1 MLSDEEMVQRRNM
14 HHTASDSAPLSVYFL
29 IANARLE
36 FSISRSKESLL
47 KIPNR
52 ERIAILHL
60 RCAARHLGTHARYP
74 YVRSAIFTDEGLS
87 SLPSEAGRTA
97 PVYRPACEGF
107 STRAILEASTG
118 ELRMRVCDGCGAP
131 ADEAH
136 IRQRIER
143 LEMATRFRPIH
154 IQVLLLGDAPPIRIE
169 DYFYRPLRD
178 GELRSADA
186 KNFFIEM
193 LKAASITPD
202 AAANEEAAL
211 AEFQRRGFYLAD
223 AVECPVATPEE
234 LSVPVTDASST
245 VLKRIE
251 FSYRP
256 KHVVP
261 IGAAVKS
268 LIPLLQR
275 SSVGDRL
282 VVADPAGIRPDALAT
297 SGAQIAAALAH
308 LA

>member
-1 MLSDEEMVQRRNM
+1 MTMQTMLSDGEMVQRRKM
-14 HHTASDSAPLSVYFL
+14 HFNASDSTPFSVHFL

-36 FSISRSKESLL
+36 FSVSHRKDSPLR
-47 KIPNR
+47 IPNR

-60 RCAARHLGTHARYP
+60 RSHALARKGQVIHIPQLTRCEVTTTAT
-74 YVRSAIFTDEGLS
+74 AIPCG
-87 SLPSEAGRTA
+87 A
-97 PVYRPACEGF
+97 V
-107 STRAILEASTG
+107 STRAILEASSG

-136 IRQRIER
+136 VRKRIER

-154 IQVLLLGDAPPIRIE
+154 IQVLLLGDAPPIRTE

-178 GELRSADA
+178 GESRSAGA

-193 LKAASITPD
+193 LNAASIAPD
-202 AAANEEAAL
+202 AAANDEAAL
-211 AEFQRRGFYLAD
+211 AEFQRRGFHLAD
-223 AVECPVATPEE
+223 AIECPVATPEE
-234 LSVPVTDASST
+234 LSVRVTGASST

-261 IGAAVKS
+261 IGAAVKA

-275 SSVGDRL
+275 SSFGDRL
-282 VVADPAGIRPDALAT
+282 VVAELASRRPDALAT
-297 SGAQIAAALAH
+297 SGAQIATTGAQIAAALAH

>member
-1 MLSDEEMVQRRNM
+1 MESRTMLSDEEMVQRRNM

-97 PVYRPACEGF
+97 PLYRPACEGF

-136 IRQRIER
+136 VRQRIER

-154 IQVLLLGDAPPIRIE
+154 IQGLLR
-169 DYFYRPLRD
+169 
-178 GELRSADA
+178 
-186 KNFFIEM
+186 
-193 LKAASITPD
+193 
-202 AAANEEAAL
+202 
-211 AEFQRRGFYLAD
+211 
-223 AVECPVATPEE
+223 
-234 LSVPVTDASST
+234 
-245 VLKRIE
+245 
-251 FSYRP
+251 
-256 KHVVP
+256 
-261 IGAAVKS
+261 
-268 LIPLLQR
+268 
-275 SSVGDRL
+275 
-282 VVADPAGIRPDALAT
+282 
-297 SGAQIAAALAH
+297 
-308 LA
+308 

>member
-1 MLSDEEMVQRRNM
+1 
-14 HHTASDSAPLSVYFL
+14 
-29 IANARLE
+29 
-36 FSISRSKESLL
+36 
-47 KIPNR
+47 
-52 ERIAILHL
+52 
-60 RCAARHLGTHARYP
+60 
-74 YVRSAIFTDEGLS
+74 
-87 SLPSEAGRTA
+87 
-97 PVYRPACEGF
+97 
-107 STRAILEASTG
+107 
-118 ELRMRVCDGCGAP
+118 MRVCDGCGAP
-131 ADEAH
+131 GDEAH
-136 IRQRIER
+136 VRQRIER